1 MKTLLNEVN
10 FNSNNNPFNLREAI
24 DPKTKKPIAWKG
36 RIGANKGFVKFKRNE
51 DGFRAGALNAIGH
64 INRGSNTIEKLINK
78 LSPPNE
84 NDTNGYINF
93 ISRRANLNESNQI
106 ENTHLPYIFQGI
118 VQMET
123 SRIIDLETVK
133 SLIIKHNLEV

>member
-1 MKTLLNEVN
+1 MLDQYV
-10 FNSNNNPFNLREAI
+10 FNSYKNPFNLRDAI
-24 DPKTKKPIAWKG
+24 DPKTKKPYPWKG
-36 RIGANKGFVKFKRNE
+36 RKGKTNLGFIIFSSNE
-51 DGFRAGALNAIGH
+51 LGFRAGALNAIGH

-84 NDTNGYINF
+84 NNTSGYINVV
-93 ISRRANLNESNQI
+93 SRRVGINESNQI
-106 ENTHLPYIFQGI
+106 EDKHLPLLFQGI